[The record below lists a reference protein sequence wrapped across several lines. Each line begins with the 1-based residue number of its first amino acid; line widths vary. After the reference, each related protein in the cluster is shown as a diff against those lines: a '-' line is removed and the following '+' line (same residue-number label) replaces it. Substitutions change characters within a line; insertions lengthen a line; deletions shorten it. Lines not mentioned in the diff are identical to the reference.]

1 MPASMLTAF
10 SLPPEVDCVNISWH
24 EARVAY
30 HHGNLRAA
38 LVEAAT
44 ALLED
49 GGPLGV
55 TLRGAARRAGVSQT
69 APYRHFPDK
78 GALLAAV
85 AEQGFRRLGAAMA
98 RAARPHGADPVG
110 ALEAMAIALV
120 HFADR
125 HGAHY
130 RLMSGPAVR
139 GRDHPALREA
149 ALAAWG
155 LLTTTVTACQRAGR
169 IRAGDPAAFA
179 FVLWSLV
186 HGLSTLLVD
195 EQIPPIVRQTWLPA
209 ELAKKS
215 TQVLLE
221 GLAGPRSTRPGRTAS
236 PTLSPR
242 SRRRRRARRP

>member
-1 MPASMLTAF
+1 
-10 SLPPEVDCVNISWH
+10 
-24 EARVAY
+24 VAY
-30 HHGNLRAA
+30 HHGKLRPA
-38 LVEAAT
+38 LVQAAT
-44 ALLED
+44 ALLEER
-49 GGPLGV
+49 GPLGV

-85 AEQGFRRLGAAMA
+85 AEGGFRRLGEAMT
-98 RAARPHGADPVG
+98 RAARAHPADPAR

-120 HFADR
+120 RFAAR
-125 HGAHY
+125 HPAHY

-139 GRDHPALREA
+139 GRDHPGLRQA

-155 LLTTTVTACQRAGR
+155 LLTATLTECQRAGR
-169 IRAGDPAAFA
+169 IRPGDPAALA

-195 EQIPPIVRQTWLPA
+195 EQLPPPVRQAWGPA
-209 ELAKKS
+209 ELAQKA

-221 GLAGPRSTRPGRTAS
+221 GLAARAAPREGRDAP

-242 SRRRRRARRP
+242 SPRRRRARRP

>member
-1 MPASMLTAF
+1 
-10 SLPPEVDCVNISWH
+10 
-24 EARVAY
+24 VAY

-55 TLRGAARRAGVSQT
+55 TLRGAARRVGVSQT

-209 ELAKKS
+209 ELAKKA

-221 GLAGPRSTRPGRTAS
+221 GLAGKRSARPGRAVA

-242 SRRRRRARRP
+242 SPRRRRARRP